1 MVYAQPCVAVEAQKR
16 ARLNSTVGSTTPT
29 EMAKRKFK
37 IQFRI
42 PPYVTPRNDWR
53 RLIYKAARTEMRAR
67 QVTYQCDDKL
77 AVEVV
82 LYLDGAAI
90 CIHDVDNRLKDVL
103 DALQGRMGGPKTVR
117 RHQPLIPNDNQI
129 FRVAVT
135 KMQPPPQSH
144 GLGHVT
150 ITKHRK
156 YDRAA

>member
-1 MVYAQPCVAVEAQKR
+1 
-16 ARLNSTVGSTTPT
+16 
-29 EMAKRKFK
+29 MATRKFK
-37 IQFRI
+37 IKFRI
-42 PPYVTPRNDWR
+42 PSYAAPRNDWR
-53 RLIYKAARTEMRAR
+53 KRIYKAARTEMRAR
-67 QVTYQCDDKL
+67 RVTYRSDDKL

-82 LYLDGAAI
+82 LYLDGSAI
-90 CIHDVDNRLKDVL
+90 GFHDVDNRLKDVL
-103 DALQGRMGGPKTVR
+103 DALQARMGGPKAVR

-156 YDRAA
+156 